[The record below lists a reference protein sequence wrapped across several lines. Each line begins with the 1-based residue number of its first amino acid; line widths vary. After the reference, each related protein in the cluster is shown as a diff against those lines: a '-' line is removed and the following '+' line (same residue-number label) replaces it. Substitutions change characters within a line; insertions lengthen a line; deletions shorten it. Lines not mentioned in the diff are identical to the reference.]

1 MPRAPC
7 LVGVTPE
14 WGLKHVWGTVTHVVG
29 GACCVADER
38 LLESGGTP
46 VRSSKKETTTMER
59 HHVFTRRRFL
69 TTGAAGAAALAAGSE
84 ALAQAPAQT
93 QKFHVKTLAREI
105 FIDHGINQE
114 TRLETLR
121 GYLTP
126 ASHFFVRQHAT
137 TPALDARTWR
147 LRIEGNAVERPV
159 ELSFDDLL
167 RLPSRSVIAYVECAG
182 NGRGFFKEFMGKVA
196 SGTQWRFGGIGVAEW
211 TGVPLGAVLD
221 LAKVRRDTP
230 HDILNVLVEGLDSVK
245 VNRPMS
251 LAKAYEDD
259 TLLAYAFN
267 GDPVPPDHGF
277 PVRAIV
283 PGWVGINNIK
293 WVGRIEVRN
302 SVIEVPTTTKTYVLE
317 GPDYPSKVVLR
328 QQTIKSAVAL
338 PWPATLPAGRQRVRG
353 FAWSPVGRISRVEY
367 SLDRG
372 ATWQPATLREPNIA
386 RAWARWDFEWDARAG
401 DHVILTRAADDQGNT
416 QPANIPWNAQGYGY
430 NVPVPHPVK
439 VA

>member
-1 MPRAPC
+1 ME
-7 LVGVTPE
+7 GHE
-14 WGLKHVWGTVTHVVG
+14 TVT
-29 GACCVADER
+29 
-38 LLESGGTP
+38 
-46 VRSSKKETTTMER
+46 
-59 HHVFTRRRFL
+59 RRKFL
-69 TTGAAGAAALAAGSE
+69 ATGAAGTLALASSTEAVAQTAAA
-84 ALAQAPAQT
+84 
-93 QKFHVKTLAREI
+93 QKSHAKSVPGAI

-114 TRLETLR
+114 TRLETLQ

-137 TPALDARTWR
+137 TPVLDIRTWR
-147 LRIEGNAVERPV
+147 LRVEGNAVERPV
-159 ELSFDDLL
+159 ELGFEDLL

-196 SGTQWRFGGIGVAEW
+196 SGTQWRYGGIGVAEW
-211 TGVPLGAVLD
+211 TGVPLGVVLE
-221 LAKVRRDTP
+221 LSKVKRDTP
-230 HDILNVLVEGLDSVK
+230 RDILNVLVEGLDSVK
-245 VNRPMS
+245 VNRPIS
-251 LAKAYEDD
+251 LVKAFEED

-267 GDPVPPDHGF
+267 GEPVPPDHGF

-302 SVIEVPTTTKTYVLE
+302 SVIDVPTTTKTYVLE

-328 QQTIKSAVAL
+328 EQTIKSAVAL
-338 PWPATLPAGRQRVRG
+338 PWAATLPAGRQRVRG

-372 ATWQPATLREPNIA
+372 ATWRPAFLREPNIT
-386 RAWARWDFEWDARAG
+386 RAWVRWDFEWDARPG
-401 DHVILTRAADDQGNT
+401 DHVILTRAVDDQGNA
-416 QPANIPWNAQGYGY
+416 QPATIPWNAQGYGY

-439 VA
+439 VS

>member
-1 MPRAPC
+1 
-7 LVGVTPE
+7 
-14 WGLKHVWGTVTHVVG
+14 
-29 GACCVADER
+29 
-38 LLESGGTP
+38 
-46 VRSSKKETTTMER
+46 MEG
-59 HHVFTRRRFL
+59 HHVFTRRKFL
-69 TTGAAGAAALAAGSE
+69 AAGAAGAAALAAGSE
-84 ALAQAPAQT
+84 AMAQATAPA
-93 QKFHVKTLAREI
+93 QKFHVKPVPGEI
-105 FIDHGINQE
+105 FIGHGINQE

-137 TPALDARTWR
+137 TPALDVRTWR

-159 ELSFDDLL
+159 ELGFDDLL
-167 RLPSRSVIAYVECAG
+167 RLPSRSVIAFVECAG

-196 SGTQWRFGGIGVAEW
+196 SGTQWHFGGIGVAEW
-211 TGVPLGAVLD
+211 TGVPLGAVLE

-230 HDILNVLVEGLDSVK
+230 RDILNVLVEGLDSVK

-251 LAKAYEDD
+251 LAKAFEDD

-267 GDPVPPDHGF
+267 GEPVPPDHGF

-283 PGWVGINNIK
+283 PGWVGINNVK
-293 WVGRIEVRN
+293 WVGRIEVRS
-302 SVIEVPTTTKTYVLE
+302 SVIDVPTTTKTYVLE

-338 PWPATLPAGRQRVRG
+338 PWGATLPAGRQYVRG

-372 ATWQPATLREPNIA
+372 ATWRPAMLREPNIP
-386 RAWARWDFEWDARAG
+386 RAWARWDFEWDARPG

-416 QPANIPWNAQGYGY
+416 QPASIPWNAQGYGY

>member
-1 MPRAPC
+1 
-7 LVGVTPE
+7 
-14 WGLKHVWGTVTHVVG
+14 
-29 GACCVADER
+29 
-38 LLESGGTP
+38 
-46 VRSSKKETTTMER
+46 MEG
-59 HHVFTRRRFL
+59 HEVFTRRQFL
-69 TTGAAGAAALAAGSE
+69 TTGAAAAAALTASTE
-84 ALAQAPAQT
+84 VMAQATQT
-93 QKFHVKTLAREI
+93 QKVHVKPLPREI

-126 ASHFFVRQHAT
+126 ASHFYVRQHAS
-137 TPALDARTWR
+137 TPILDARTWR
-147 LRIEGNAVERPV
+147 LRVEGNAVERPV

-167 RLPSRSVIAYVECAG
+167 RLPSRSVTAFVECAG
-182 NGRGFFKEFMGKVA
+182 NGRGFFTELMGKVA
-196 SGTQWRFGGIGVAEW
+196 SGTQWHFGGIGVAEW

-221 LAKVRRDTP
+221 LARVRRDAP
-230 HDILNVLVEGLDSVK
+230 RDILNVLVEGLDSVK

-251 LAKAYEDD
+251 LAKAFEDD

-267 GDPVPPDHGF
+267 GEPVPPDHGF

-302 SVIEVPTTTKTYVLE
+302 SVIDVPTTTKTYVLE

-328 QQTIKSAVAL
+328 LQTIKSAVAL

-367 SLDRG
+367 SIDRG
-372 ATWQPATLREPNIA
+372 GTWQQAVLREPNIA
-386 RAWARWDFEWDARAG
+386 RAWTRWDFEWDARPG
-401 DHVILTRAADDQGNT
+401 SHVILTRATDDKGNT
-416 QPANIPWNAQGYGY
+416 QPASIPWNAQGYGY
-430 NVPVPHPVK
+430 NVPVPHPVT